1 MNRHVIRRI
10 ALRVFAVEQEQT
22 IGLDH
27 LVKNVH
33 QSELGCD
40 RHHSLCCV
48 RAPSAACSWL
58 IEVKVLNRED
68 DLVLRS
74 PGSL

>member
-1 MNRHVIRRI
+1 MNRHVILRV
-10 ALRVFAVEQEQT
+10 ALRVFAVKQDQT
-22 IGLDH
+22 IELDH
-27 LVKNVH
+27 LVSDVH
-33 QSELGCD
+33 QSDLGCGQ
-40 RHHSLCCV
+40 HHSLCCV

-74 PGSL
+74 PGS